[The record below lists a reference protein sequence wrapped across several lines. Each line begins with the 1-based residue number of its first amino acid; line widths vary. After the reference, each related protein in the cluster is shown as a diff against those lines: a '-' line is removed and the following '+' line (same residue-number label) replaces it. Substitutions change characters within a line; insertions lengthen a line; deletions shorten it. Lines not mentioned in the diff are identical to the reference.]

1 LTEQASR
8 LHFHGRVHYLCFM
21 ANKLKSNTPKATEKP
36 VTKEKTEKSEKAP
49 KTAKKKPAPQ
59 KFQNDKEEKV
69 DLKKLARDERTWKII
84 GTVSLLISI
93 FLFIAF
99 VSYLFTWDDDQS
111 QVMNQGVSFLW
122 DNDKDNG
129 VSNLLGRLGAYASHN
144 LIYNGFGL
152 ASFLFCTFFFV
163 VGINLLFRRR
173 VFSIWRNLKYV
184 TIGLL
189 ILSISFSFLF
199 SFANFPYGGKVG
211 DMISS
216 WFIGLL
222 GTIGTAT
229 LLVVVASCYIIW
241 QFNPSFNLPE
251 RKPVPANNDETL
263 NDGAKLTID
272 TSLLNGK
279 SVNDIYSEGTASGIG
294 EKGNLLKEEGGMVLD
309 LDDEE
314 DTNGFTL
321 TEKDEDEENDEEE
334 LTAGESVVE
343 KEVADDIL
351 HKHDLPIEPVRP
363 QPKKK
368 EETGLQGSDIELEI
382 KTADETPEEEEKG
395 KDYSDLPP
403 YEPTLDLRDYK
414 YPKTDLLE
422 AHGSEKIV
430 QDPAELEANK
440 NQIIATLRNYDI
452 EIQKIFAT
460 VGPTVT
466 LYEIIPAAGVRI
478 SRIKN
483 LEDDIALSLAALGIR
498 IIAPIPGKGTIGIE
512 VPNVKKTV
520 VSMRTLLSSEKFTHN
535 SFSLPIAIGK
545 KIDNENFIVDL
556 ASMPHL
562 LMAGATGQGKS
573 VGLNAILV
581 SLLYKKHPSQ
591 LKFVLIDPKKV
602 ELSVYRHIENHFL
615 AKLPGEE
622 DAIITDTK
630 KVINTLNALCIE
642 MDNRYDLLK
651 EAGARNIKE
660 YNEKFT
666 RRRLNPQKGHQ
677 FLPFIVLVIDEFAD
691 LIMTA
696 GKEVEMPIARLAQ
709 LARAVGIHLIIA
721 TQRPSVNIITGT
733 IKANFPARIGFKVSS
748 KIDSRTIL
756 DAGGAEQLIGKG
768 DMLIS
773 YNGDI
778 TRLQCAFVDTP
789 EVERIVEFI
798 SEQRGYPQ
806 AFMLPEYIDEKELE
820 GREFDAADRD
830 PLFEDAAKLI
840 VQNQIGSTSL
850 LQRRMKL
857 GYNRAG
863 RLMDQ
868 LEAAGVVGPN
878 QGSKAR
884 EVLMKTEA
892 ELLEY
897 LQTLS

>member
-1 LTEQASR
+1 
-8 LHFHGRVHYLCFM
+8 M

-36 VTKEKTEKSEKAP
+36 VTKEKTGMSEKAP

-59 KFQNDKEEKV
+59 KFQNDKEERV
-69 DLKKLARDERTWKII
+69 DLSKLARDERTWKII

-111 QVMNQGVSFLW
+111 QVMNQGVAFLW

-189 ILSISFSFLF
+189 IVSISFSFLF
-199 SFANFPYGGKVG
+199 AFANFPYGGKVG

-222 GTIGTAT
+222 GTVGTAT
-229 LLVVVASCYIIW
+229 LLVVVATCYIIW
-241 QFNPSFNLPE
+241 QFNPSFNLPQ
-251 RKPVPANNDETL
+251 RKLVANDNEAL
-263 NDGAKLTID
+263 MEGAKLSVD

-279 SVNDIYSEGTASGIG
+279 TVNDVYAGESQSTIS
-294 EKGNLLKEEGGMVLD
+294 EKGNLLKGEGGMVLD
-309 LDDEE
+309 MDDEHS
-314 DTNGFTL
+314 DNGLTL
-321 TEKDEDEENDEEE
+321 TEKEEDDEDEDEELIAD
-334 LTAGESVVE
+334 ESVVE

-351 HKHDLPIEPVRP
+351 HKHDFTVEPIKP
-363 QPKKK
+363 QPRKK
-368 EETGLQGSDIELEI
+368 EETTQQASDIELEI
-382 KTADETPEEEEKG
+382 KTADEAPEEESKE

-414 YPKTDLLE
+414 HPKTDLLE
-422 AHGSEKIV
+422 THGSEKIV
-430 QDPAELEANK
+430 QDPAELEAKK

-483 LEDDIALSLAALGIR
+483 LEDDIALSPAALGIR
-498 IIAPIPGKGTIGIE
+498 IIAPIPGKGT
-512 VPNVKKTV
+512 
-520 VSMRTLLSSEKFTHN
+520 
-535 SFSLPIAIGK
+535 
-545 KIDNENFIVDL
+545 
-556 ASMPHL
+556 
-562 LMAGATGQGKS
+562 

-602 ELSVYRHIENHFL
+602 ELSVYRFIENHFL

-666 RRRLNPQKGHQ
+666 KRRLNPQKGHQ
-677 FLPFIVLVIDEFAD
+677 YLPFIVLVIDEFAD

-733 IKANFPARIGFKVSS
+733 IKANFPARIAFKVSS

-789 EVERIVEFI
+789 EVERVVEFI
-798 SEQRGYPQ
+798 SDQRGYPQ
-806 AFMLPEYIDEKELE
+806 AFMLPEYIDEKEME
-820 GREFDAADRD
+820 GKDFDMSNKDS
-830 PLFEDAAKLI
+830 LFEDAARLI
-840 VQNQIGSTSL
+840 VA
-850 LQRRMKL
+850 K
-857 GYNRAG
+857 
-863 RLMDQ
+863 
-868 LEAAGVVGPN
+868 
-878 QGSKAR
+878 
-884 EVLMKTEA
+884 
-892 ELLEY
+892 
-897 LQTLS
+897 